1 MSLPCVCLLV
11 ILLFCLLSRMS
22 WCLYTCIYLRIVIF
36 RLLVLVSLCL
46 NSSWV
51 FFFGLIFPTLHLL
64 RCEYTVEQSNCMP
77 PFPRLFGEVLVFL
90 TLHPKRCEYRG
101 EQSSQ
106 GSWWLLPLVN
116 PRHDWSLVGC
126 FSIFIFSP
134 FIHCWLISILAS
146 ITSLDQY
153 CS

>member
-36 RLLVLVSLCL
+36 RLLVLKSVPEFILSL
-46 NSSWV
+46 
-51 FFFGLIFPTLHLL
+51 FFGLIFPTLHLL

-116 PRHDWSLVGC
+116 PRHDWSLVGR
-126 FSIFIFSP
+126 FSIFRFSP
-134 FIHCWLISILAS
+134 FIHQLISIL
-146 ITSLDQY
+146 TSLACLDLQ